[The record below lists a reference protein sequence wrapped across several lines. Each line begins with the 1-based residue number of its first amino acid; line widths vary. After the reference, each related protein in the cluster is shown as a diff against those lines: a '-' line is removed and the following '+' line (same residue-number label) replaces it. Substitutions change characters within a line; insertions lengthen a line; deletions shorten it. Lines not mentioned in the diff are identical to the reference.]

1 MAKKKTTAIRELTMS
16 EITEHCAMSRVM
28 IKYKMKELINAK
40 GKKADGDYVG
50 KTYVPTESQ
59 QKSLSYFSNIK
70 VVSVGISDDV
80 SGEIY
85 VEGDN
90 RTYTAFDIIPFET
103 QYNILACLTD
113 FIKI

>member
-1 MAKKKTTAIRELTMS
+1 MAKTIDELTKQFLDLCI
-16 EITEHCAMSRVM
+16 EVNDN
-28 IKYKMKELINAK
+28 MKKLINTK
-40 GKKADGDYVG
+40 GEKVDGDYPG
-50 KTYVPTESQ
+50 MRYVPTESQ

-113 FIKI
+113 FVKI

>member
-1 MAKKKTTAIRELTMS
+1 MAKTTDNIAIQYMKLR
-16 EITEHCAMSRVM
+16 IAV
-28 IKYKMKELINAK
+28 KDKMKELINTK
-40 GKKADGDYVG
+40 GEKVDGIYAG
-50 KTYVPTESQ
+50 MRYVPTESQ
-59 QKSLSYFSNIK
+59 QKSLSCFSNIK

-113 FIKI
+113 YLTI

>member
-1 MAKKKTTAIRELTMS
+1 MAKTTDNIAIQYMKL
-16 EITEHCAMSRVM
+16 RVAV
-28 IKYKMKELINAK
+28 KDKMKELINTK
-40 GKKADGDYVG
+40 GEKVDGDYAG
-50 KTYVPTESQ
+50 MRYVPTESQ

-113 FIKI
+113 FVMIADLADG

>member
-1 MAKKKTTAIRELTMS
+1 MTKTTDNIAIQYMKLRN
-16 EITEHCAMSRVM
+16 AV
-28 IKYKMKELINAK
+28 KDKMKELINTK
-40 GKKADGDYVG
+40 GEKVDGDYAG
-50 KTYVPTESQ
+50 MRYVPTESQ
-59 QKSLSYFSNIK
+59 QKNLALFADRK

-113 FIKI
+113 FVKI

>member
-1 MAKKKTTAIRELTMS
+1 MAKTTDNIAIQYMKL
-16 EITEHCAMSRVM
+16 RVAV
-28 IKYKMKELINAK
+28 KDKMKELINTK
-40 GKKADGDYVG
+40 GEKVDGDYAG
-50 KTYVPTESQ
+50 MRYVPTESQ
-59 QKSLSYFSNIK
+59 QKNLALFADRK

-113 FIKI
+113 FVKI

>member
-1 MAKKKTTAIRELTMS
+1 MAKTTDNIAIQYMKL
-16 EITEHCAMSRVM
+16 RVAV
-28 IKYKMKELINAK
+28 KDKMKELINTK
-40 GKKADGDYVG
+40 GEKVDGDYAG
-50 KTYVPTESQ
+50 MRYVPTESQ